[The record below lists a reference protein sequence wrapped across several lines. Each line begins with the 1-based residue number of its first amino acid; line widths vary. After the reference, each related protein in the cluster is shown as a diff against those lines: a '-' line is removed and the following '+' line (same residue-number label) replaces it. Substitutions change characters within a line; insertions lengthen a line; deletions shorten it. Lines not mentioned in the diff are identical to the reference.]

1 MKAVKIYDAKARK
14 RDIDEWKFEK
24 KKTVDK
30 YFDKWSK
37 ITTRYEQWTTPEY
50 YQTATSNYHNSEEKR
65 NRSVA
70 LESRREKLK
79 RLLDTEKEQYA
90 KEREELSK
98 PKLRGVSTE
107 TLRGIQEVYKRT
119 EEERKRLEFESQ
131 LYKRWRPGSREEN
144 ILLSSRSNNEALA
157 KMNWLD
163 KQIAQQHER
172 EKIEQQREV
181 ERVRL
186 LEELRKDDERL
197 SARKAER
204 DEEVAQ
210 IKQFQE
216 QQLTELKSREIESE
230 KLRKDAIELRECE
243 KQLKVELA
251 NLNLHAIQRHERIQ
265 VSHNFRRIKFQLKSQ
280 SESILKD
287 LHYDIGVLERL
298 STYYHTDDQQ
308 IARLRDKFEME
319 CDLEIQNQR
328 HIEAMYESEAKV
340 FAIRQQEIWL
350 KESHEREKLLRKL
363 IDDQIHQINTETDY
377 VIVRQRELSDLRDS
391 LRRSIDSSN
400 DRMKNLLGLNSIDEE
415 QRIKSAENVRK
426 SITPVLSTPNTARE
440 DSQSEICLPDL
451 FSKTMSINNDSI
463 DSPISSSGR
472 PRFGRKK
479 VAWT

>member
-1 MKAVKIYDAKARK
+1 M
-14 RDIDEWKFEK
+14 
-24 KKTVDK
+24 
-30 YFDKWSK
+30 
-37 ITTRYEQWTTPEY
+37 
-50 YQTATSNYHNSEEKR
+50 
-65 NRSVA
+65 
-70 LESRREKLK
+70 
-79 RLLDTEKEQYA
+79 
-90 KEREELSK
+90 
-98 PKLRGVSTE
+98 
-107 TLRGIQEVYKRT
+107 
-119 EEERKRLEFESQ
+119 
-131 LYKRWRPGSREEN
+131 
-144 ILLSSRSNNEALA
+144 
-157 KMNWLD
+157 
-163 KQIAQQHER
+163 
-172 EKIEQQREV
+172 

-216 QQLTELKSREIESE
+216 QQLSELKSREIESE

-251 NLNLHAIQRHERIQ
+251 NLNLHVNQRHERIQ
-265 VSHNFRRIKFQLKSQ
+265 VSHNLRRIKLQLKNL
-280 SESILKD
+280 SESVLKD
-287 LHYDIGVLERL
+287 LQYDIGVLERL

-308 IARLRDKFEME
+308 IARVRDKFEMQ
-319 CDLEIQNQR
+319 CDLEIQKQR

-340 FAIRQQEIWL
+340 FVIRQQEIWL
-350 KESHEREKLLRKL
+350 KESNEREKILREL
-363 IDDQIHQINTETDY
+363 IDDQIHQANNEIDY

-415 QRIKSAENVRK
+415 QRIKSAENIRK

-440 DSQSEICLPDL
+440 DSHSEICLPDL
-451 FSKTMSINNDSI
+451 FSKTMSVTEST
-463 DSPISSSGR
+463 DSPITSGR